1 MNRKFLLLFSIL
13 IIAIGVTG
21 ILVDFEDNKKETNK
35 LVIQNKEKEVIISL
49 VQAARN
55 LSSDTL
61 LEKTDYTIKKIVV
74 PESSDLIKHAITETT
89 NINSHLLKNNILIG
103 SYITKEMLVSPD
115 SDEFIHFSLQK
126 DQVIYKFNIRNQDDY
141 LLNTLNIGDTISLQ
155 LRILETDKNKGVRS
169 GIAINTKNMGKNS
182 NYSLNEII
190 SNMKVVRIKKYSAEE
205 LSEKN
210 NKNQKTNE
218 TPKGYIS
225 VIIKT
230 KDLSLIRLVENSG
243 DIFLIPS
250 YNIEDNTKHNNLYE
264 IIPKLRTTREL
275 RG

>member
-13 IIAIGVTG
+13 IIAIGITG
-21 ILVDFEDNKKETNK
+21 ILTSVGDNEKETNNLMK
-35 LVIQNKEKEVIISL
+35 QNKEKEVIISL
-49 VQAARN
+49 VQAARD
-55 LSSDTL
+55 LSAGTL
-61 LEKTDYTIKKIVV
+61 LDKADYTMKKIAVL
-74 PESSDLIKHAITETT
+74 ESSVLMKHDISEVS
-89 NINSHLLKNNILIG
+89 NINSYLLKSNIVIG
-103 SYITKEMLVSPD
+103 SYITKDMLISPD
-115 SDEFIHFSLQK
+115 NDEFIHLSLQK
-126 DQVIYKFNIRNQDDY
+126 DQIIYKFSIWQQDEY
-141 LLNTLNIGDTISLQ
+141 LLNTLKIGDNISLQ

-169 GIAINTKNMGKNS
+169 EITINTKNMNNNS

-230 KDLSLIRLVENSG
+230 KDLNLIRLVEKSG
-243 DIFLIPS
+243 DIFLTPS
-250 YNIEDNTKHNNLYE
+250 HNIEDNTKHSNLYE

>member
-13 IIAIGVTG
+13 IIAIGITG
-21 ILVDFEDNKKETNK
+21 ILTSVGDNEKETNNLMK
-35 LVIQNKEKEVIISL
+35 QNKEKEVIISL
-49 VQAARN
+49 VQAARD
-55 LSSDTL
+55 LSAGTL
-61 LEKTDYTIKKIVV
+61 LDKADYTMKKIAV
-74 PESSDLIKHAITETT
+74 PESSVLMKHDISEVS
-89 NINSHLLKNNILIG
+89 NINSYLLKSNIVIG
-103 SYITKEMLVSPD
+103 SYITKDMLISPD
-115 SDEFIHFSLQK
+115 NDEFIHLSLQK
-126 DQVIYKFNIRNQDDY
+126 DQIIYKFSIWQQDEY
-141 LLNTLNIGDTISLQ
+141 LLNTLKIGDNISLQ

-169 GIAINTKNMGKNS
+169 EITINTKNMNNNS

-230 KDLSLIRLVENSG
+230 KDLNRIRLVEKSG
-243 DIFLIPS
+243 DIFLTPS
-250 YNIEDNTKHNNLYE
+250 HNIEDNTKHNNLYE

>member
-1 MNRKFLLLFSIL
+1 MNRKFLLLFSVL
-13 IIAIGVTG
+13 IIAIGITG
-21 ILVDFEDNKKETNK
+21 ILVGIGDNEKEINK
-35 LVIQNKEKEVIISL
+35 LTIQKKEKEVIISL
-49 VQAARN
+49 VQAARD
-55 LSSDTL
+55 LSAGTL
-61 LEKTDYTIKKIVV
+61 LEKTDYTMKKIAV
-74 PESSDLIKHAITETT
+74 PESSDLMKNDISEVT
-89 NINSHLLKNNILIG
+89 NINSYLLKSNVLIG
-103 SYITKEMLVSPD
+103 SYITKDMLVSPD
-115 SDEFIHFSLQK
+115 SDEFIHLSLQK
-126 DQVIYKFNIRNQDDY
+126 EQIIYKFSIRQQDEY
-141 LLNTLNIGDTISLQ
+141 LLNTLNIGDAISLQ
-155 LRILETDKNKGVRS
+155 LRIFETDKNKGVRS
-169 GIAINTKNMGKNS
+169 GIAINTKNMGNNS

-210 NKNQKTNE
+210 NKNQKINE
-218 TPKGYIS
+218 TPKGYIY

-230 KDLSLIRLVENSG
+230 KDLDLIRLVENSG

>member
-1 MNRKFLLLFSIL
+1 MNRKFLLLFSVL
-13 IIAIGVTG
+13 IIAIGITG
-21 ILVDFEDNKKETNK
+21 ILVGVGDNEKEINK
-35 LVIQNKEKEVIISL
+35 LTIQKKEKEVIISL
-49 VQAARN
+49 VQAARD
-55 LSSDTL
+55 LSAGTL
-61 LEKTDYTIKKIVV
+61 LEKTDYTMKKIAV
-74 PESSDLIKHAITETT
+74 PESSDLMKNDISEVT
-89 NINSHLLKNNILIG
+89 NINSYLLKSNVLIG
-103 SYITKEMLVSPD
+103 SYITKDMLVSPD
-115 SDEFIHFSLQK
+115 SDEFIHLSLQK
-126 DQVIYKFNIRNQDDY
+126 EQIIYKFSIRQQDEY
-141 LLNTLNIGDTISLQ
+141 LLNTLNIGDAISLQ

-169 GIAINTKNMGKNS
+169 GIAINTKNMGNNS

-210 NKNQKTNE
+210 NKNQKINE
-218 TPKGYIS
+218 TPKGYIY

-230 KDLSLIRLVENSG
+230 KDLDLIRLVENSG